1 MMGALPQTAPTLSP
15 LFAALTP
22 AMPGATGEEGGFD
35 QLIAGQAGAAAPAA
49 AGAGSMRFTAP
60 LLSAPVLEGQA
71 APAPTGE
78 AATAPTLPVASKPVI
93 QIAIAAKP
101 QGETASLPAA
111 DAKLTAK
118 PEAKPAD
125 DAVTV
130 ANWLLG
136 TVGRFALTGAAQP
149 AKTPVA
155 AKPGEGE
162 TSEVGA
168 PKTDAETVDATLSLA
183 LPVAT
188 APTADRPAKADAPK
202 AAASRDDAP
211 ALPMAAPKPRDAA
224 IALPALATAE
234 APVAKP
240 AAEPSMTVLFA
251 QPAAQAGGV
260 AEAAKPAI
268 VAERVLDLTSD
279 DAWIEQLA
287 SDIAATKSASNDVSF
302 RLMPRHLGR
311 LDVSMMM
318 GDEGMSLKLDTQHE
332 ATATIVSA
340 AQVRLVDDLRQQGVR
355 VADTQVTHTPT
366 DAGRQSQQGQG
377 RSPAQDAAHLIE
389 TATERDTRS
398 ETRDQERAGDRRGR
412 FA

>member
-15 LFAALTP
+15 LFAALTA

-35 QLIAGQAGAAAPAA
+35 QLIAGQVEAAAPAA
-49 AGAGSMRFTAP
+49 VGATRFATPVLA
-60 LLSAPVLEGQA
+60 APVA
-71 APAPTGE
+71 AEQPAPTGE
-78 AATAPTLPVASKPVI
+78 AAAVPTLPVPGKPAI

-101 QGETASLPAA
+101 QGETASLPIA
-111 DAKLTAK
+111 DPKPAAK
-118 PEAKPAD
+118 PDAAPAA

-136 TVGRFALTGAAQP
+136 TAGRFALTATAQP

-155 AKPGEGE
+155 AKPGESE
-162 TSEVGA
+162 TSEEGA
-168 PKTDAETVDATLSLA
+168 AKTDAKTADATLSLA
-183 LPVAT
+183 LPMAT
-188 APTADRPAKADAPK
+188 APAADRPVKADAPK

-224 IALPALATAE
+224 PLPALASAE

-251 QPAAQAGGV
+251 QPATQAGGV
-260 AEAAKPAI
+260 VEAAKPAI

-287 SDIAATKSASNDVSF
+287 SDIAATRSASNDVSF

-332 ATATIVSA
+332 ATATIVTA

-377 RSPAQDAAHLIE
+377 RNPAQDAAHLIE
-389 TATERDTRS
+389 TATERDTRP

>member
-15 LFAALTP
+15 LFAGLVP

-35 QLIAGQAGAAAPAA
+35 LLIAGQAEAAAPAA
-49 AGAGSMRFTAP
+49 AATGAMRFA
-60 LLSAPVLEGQA
+60 APVFAAPVAAEQS

-78 AATAPTLPVASKPVI
+78 AAVPALPVAKPMI
-93 QIAIAAKP
+93 QVAAQP
-101 QGETASLPAA
+101 DLEAGLPTTEPKAA
-111 DAKLTAK
+111 TK
-118 PEAKPAD
+118 PEAAPAE

-136 TVGRFALTGAAQP
+136 TAGRFALNGAAQP
-149 AKTPVA
+149 GKTPVA
-155 AKPGEGE
+155 AKPGESETGE
-162 TSEVGA
+162 EGAAKSE
-168 PKTDAETVDATLSLA
+168 AETVDATLPIA
-183 LPVAT
+183 LPVAA
-188 APTADRPAKADAPK
+188 APAADRPVKADAPK

-211 ALPMAAPKPRDAA
+211 VLPMAAPKPRDAA
-224 IALPALATAE
+224 IAMPALATAE
-234 APVAKP
+234 TPAAKP

-268 VAERVLDLTSD
+268 VAERVLDMTSD

-332 ATATIVSA
+332 ATATIVTA

-389 TATERDTRS
+389 TATERDARS